1 MRATKPV
8 AKNAEKATTTNE
20 EEEAAQ
26 EPPVS
31 NTRVSHSRRKDQV
44 VDDPQSVAKPEGQFA
59 VVEPAVGRPQLAEYT
74 STQVQNPGSKKCCV
88 LAILLSDFP
97 QKRPPLGQQHNFP
110 LILSPIYP
118 TKTTI
123 ETTKC
128 HNKCLNTNY
137 FVCSKMTLNLSPSW
151 YPQIRL
157 LRISRKLS

>member
-8 AKNAEKATTTNE
+8 AKNAEKATTTND

-44 VDDPQSVAKPEGQFA
+44 VDDPQPAAKPDGQS
-59 VVEPAVGRPQLAEYT
+59 VIVEPAVGRPQLAEST

-97 QKRPPLGQQHNFP
+97 QKGPHSNNN
-110 LILSPIYP
+110 
-118 TKTTI
+118 TT
-123 ETTKC
+123 
-128 HNKCLNTNY
+128 
-137 FVCSKMTLNLSPSW
+137 SPS
-151 YPQIRL
+151 
-157 LRISRKLS
+157 SSHLSIQPRQL